1 MASVKKLSP
10 SRWVVY
16 MASQSAAD
24 SEVTVELKMSGAT
37 ANSLAY
43 AEVCRL
49 AALNP
54 ERDDLPSE
62 DVGSAILGIL
72 SSVEAINRVKERV
85 ASADQQKVMEL
96 IDKEVDAVRARRP

>member
-1 MASVKKLSP
+1 
-10 SRWVVY
+10 

-24 SEVTVELKMSGAT
+24 SEVTVELKMSRAT
-37 ANSLAY
+37 AKNLAY
-43 AEVCRL
+43 AEVWRL

-54 ERDDLPSE
+54 DREDLPSE

-85 ASADQQKVMEL
+85 ASSDQQEVMDL
-96 IDKEVDAVRARRP
+96 IDKEVAAVRARRS